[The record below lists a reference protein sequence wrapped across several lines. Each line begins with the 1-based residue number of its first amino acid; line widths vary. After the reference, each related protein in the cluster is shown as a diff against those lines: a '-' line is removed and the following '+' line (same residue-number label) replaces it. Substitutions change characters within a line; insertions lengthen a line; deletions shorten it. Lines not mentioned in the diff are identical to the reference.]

1 MKILLLML
9 ALDKI
14 VRLVGF
20 TARQF
25 RMAKYK
31 ENVAKPR
38 SVGIV
43 QEVHEVTFEHQ
54 NLDELINLLTNHIKL
69 LQAKPTS

>member
-1 MKILLLML
+1 
-9 ALDKI
+9 
-14 VRLVGF
+14 
-20 TARQF
+20 
-25 RMAKYK
+25 MAKYK